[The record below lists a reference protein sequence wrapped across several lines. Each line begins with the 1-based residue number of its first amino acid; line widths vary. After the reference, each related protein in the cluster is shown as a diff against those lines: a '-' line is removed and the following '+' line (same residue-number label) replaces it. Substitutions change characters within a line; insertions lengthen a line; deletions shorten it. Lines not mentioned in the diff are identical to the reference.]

1 MPTKQQQT
9 PYVAW
14 QTAQVALNLS
24 APAKRAVSQA
34 LHHQRLPKFHDPR
47 TAVGGARLERRFAL
61 TVASLSIAVL
71 AAISAPGHAQTISRD
86 QLTFLTAEWKGERFP
101 DGRPKVPDAILERMK
116 NVSMEEAWEV
126 LQTHGYKN
134 QFEGGWQM
142 VHNDVPVVGRAVT
155 AHYMPARPE
164 LATRITER
172 GHKEGRI
179 GPMNSWPIDTL
190 QKGDVYVADS
200 FGKVADG
207 TLIGDNLGNSI
218 FAKSGNGVIF
228 DGSARDLEGL
238 SEIKGFNAFV
248 RAFDPTLI
256 KDLMLM
262 GLNTPIRI
270 GRVTVLPG
278 DVVLAKRAG
287 ITFIPAHLAEEVVRT
302 SEVIALRD
310 KFGHQRLREGRYTPG
325 QIDVK
330 WTPEIEI
337 DFRTWLTTNRNQLDI
352 PRETIDELLRQP

>member
-1 MPTKQQQT
+1 MKPL
-9 PYVAW
+9 
-14 QTAQVALNLS
+14 ALLL
-24 APAKRAVSQA
+24 A
-34 LHHQRLPKFHDPR
+34 L
-47 TAVGGARLERRFAL
+47 A
-61 TVASLSIAVL
+61 ASLTAPP
-71 AAISAPGHAQTISRD
+71 SARAQTISRD
-86 QLTFLTAEWKGERFP
+86 QLLFLTAEWKGERFL
-101 DGRPKVPDAILERMK
+101 DGRPKVPDSILARMK

-142 VHNDVPVVGRAVT
+142 VHNDVPIVGRAVT
-155 AHYMPARPE
+155 AHYMPARPD
-164 LATRITER
+164 LAARITER

-200 FGKVADG
+200 FGKITDG

-228 DGSARDLEGL
+228 DGSVRDLEGL
-238 SEIKGFNAFV
+238 GEIKGFNAFV
-248 RAFDPTLI
+248 RGFDPTLI

-278 DVVLAKRAG
+278 DVVLAKRQG
-287 ITFIPAHLAEEVVRT
+287 VTFVPAHLAEEVVRQ
-302 SEVIALRD
+302 SEHIALRD
-310 KFGHQRLREGRYTPG
+310 QFGHQRLREGKYTPG
-325 QIDVK
+325 QIDVV
-330 WTPEIEI
+330 WTKEIEADFLKWLAENRDKI
-337 DFRTWLTTNRNQLDI
+337 DA
-352 PRETIDELLRQP
+352 PRETIEALLKPATPGRVP

>member
-1 MPTKQQQT
+1 MKHLLLILSL
-9 PYVAW
+9 AASL
-14 QTAQVALNLS
+14 TAPLS
-24 APAKRAVSQA
+24 AR
-34 LHHQRLPKFHDPR
+34 
-47 TAVGGARLERRFAL
+47 
-61 TVASLSIAVL
+61 
-71 AAISAPGHAQTISRD
+71 AQTISRD
-86 QLTFLTAEWKGERFP
+86 HLLFLTAEWKGDRFP
-101 DGRPKVPDAILERMK
+101 DGRPKVPDSILTRMK

-142 VHNDVPVVGRAVT
+142 VHNDVPIVGRAVT
-155 AHYMPARPE
+155 AHYMPARPD
-164 LATRITER
+164 LAARITER

-200 FGKVADG
+200 FGKITDG

-228 DGSARDLEGL
+228 DGSVRDLEGL
-238 SEIKGFNAFV
+238 GEIKGFNAFV
-248 RAFDPTLI
+248 RGFDPTLI

-278 DVVLAKRAG
+278 DVVLAKREG
-287 ITFIPAHLAEEVVRT
+287 VTFVPAHLADEVVRE
-302 SEVIALRD
+302 SERIALRD
-310 KFGHQRLREGRYTPG
+310 QFGHQRLREGKYTPG
-325 QIDVK
+325 QIDVV
-330 WTPEIEI
+330 WTAEIEA
-337 DFRTWLTTNRNQLDI
+337 DFRKWLAENRDKVDA
-352 PRETIDELLRQP
+352 PRETIDELLKPPAGRAK

>member
-1 MPTKQQQT
+1 MPHAIAARSFSRRKHIALKLTLL
-9 PYVAW
+9 AW
-14 QTAQVALNLS
+14 MVVALT
-24 APAKRAVSQA
+24 A
-34 LHHQRLPKFHDPR
+34 LQSP
-47 TAVGGARLERRFAL
+47 
-61 TVASLSIAVL
+61 IA
-71 AAISAPGHAQTISRD
+71 AQTISRD
-86 QLTFLTAEWKGERFP
+86 QLLFLTAEWKGERFP
-101 DGRPKVPDAILERMK
+101 DGRPKVPDSILERMK

-142 VHNDVPVVGRAVT
+142 VHPDVPIVGRAVT
-155 AHYMPARPE
+155 AQYMPARPE
-164 LATRITER
+164 LAARITER

-190 QKGDVYVADS
+190 QRGDVYVADS
-200 FGKVADG
+200 FGKIADG
-207 TLIGDNLGNSI
+207 TLIGDNLGNAI
-218 FAKSGNGVIF
+218 FARSGNGVIF

-256 KDLMLM
+256 RDLMLM

-278 DVVLAKRAG
+278 DVVLAKREG
-287 ITFIPAHLAEEVVRT
+287 VTFIPAHLAEEVVRS
-302 SEVIALRD
+302 SEIISLRD
-310 KFGHQRLREGRYTPG
+310 QFGHQRLREGRYTPG

-330 WTPEIEI
+330 WTPEIEA
-337 DFRTWLTTNRNQLDI
+337 DFRRWLVENRERLNY
-352 PRETIDELLRQP
+352 PRETIDELLRQPQ